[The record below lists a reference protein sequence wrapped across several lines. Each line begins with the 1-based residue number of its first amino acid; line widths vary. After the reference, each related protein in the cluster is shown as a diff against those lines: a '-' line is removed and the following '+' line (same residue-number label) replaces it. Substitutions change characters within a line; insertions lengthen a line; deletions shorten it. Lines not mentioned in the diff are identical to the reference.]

1 MKKMTKKILAIGI
14 IALLVLG
21 VGLVAAINADEI
33 ENNYVSKEK
42 AREHATVTML
52 EFVLAGTPGLEDED
66 WKGATI
72 NPEPLTIYDI
82 NGKKL
87 YYQFSVEKDG
97 KTVGG
102 IKTAASK
109 VLGASV
115 CTIELT
121 PRAWDP
127 DIALKKAKE
136 IAKKQYEGAEITST
150 TLVCYGYPRIG
161 VMLKLHDPKTGEEQ
175 RLFIDASDYSVVQDR
190 MPELGLEGPGVW
202 SLYESIPK
210 EEWAQRVSDWEVD
223 DKHAR
228 EVITKAHSAGID
240 ISKSLSEKELET
252 LREAL
257 ASPRSYKVIS
267 GFHLFGQEKPY
278 YCAPATGQMIADYY
292 DVSHTQDHIADEMG
306 TASGGTT
313 MSGQLDYY
321 TGNPPDCLDKSG
333 SYDDY
338 DCTWEK
344 AKDEIDA
351 NRPLKSGV
359 PRHARACAGWWSDGT
374 NYLYI
379 YDPLPVNE
387 GDRYWESW
395 DSIEHTNYIY
405 VLD

>member
-1 MKKMTKKILAIGI
+1 MKKILAIGI
-14 IALLVLG
+14 VAMLVLG

-52 EFVLAGTPGLEDED
+52 KFVLAGTPGLEDED

-87 YYQFSVEKDG
+87 FYQFSVEKDG
-97 KTVGG
+97 ATVGG

-109 VLGASV
+109 VLGEPV
-115 CTIELT
+115 RTIELT
-121 PRAWDP
+121 PRAWDS

-136 IAKKQYEGAEITST
+136 IAKKKYEGAEITST
-150 TLVCYGYPRIG
+150 TMVCYGYLKIG
-161 VMLKLHDPKTGEEQ
+161 VMVKLRDPKTGKEQ
-175 RLFIDASDYSVVQDR
+175 RLFIDASDYSIVPDR
-190 MPELGLEGPGVW
+190 MPELELEGVPGVL
-202 SLYESIPK
+202 SLYEGIPE
-210 EEWAQRVSDWEVD
+210 EEWAQRISKWE
-223 DKHAR
+223 AR
-228 EVITKAHSAGID
+228 DQHVRDVIAKVHSAGID
-240 ISKSLSEKELET
+240 ISKYLSEKELET

-257 ASPRSYKVIS
+257 ASPRSYKVLS
-267 GFHLFGQEKPY
+267 GFHLFGQETSY

-306 TASGGTT
+306 TTAGGGTT

-338 DCTWEK
+338 DCTWEE

-359 PRHARACAGWWSDGT
+359 PGHARACAGWWSDGT

-387 GDRYWESW
+387 GEIRWEPW
-395 DSIEHTNYIY
+395 DNIEHTNYIY

>member
-1 MKKMTKKILAIGI
+1 MEKMTKKILAIGI

-21 VGLVAAINADEI
+21 IGLVAAINADEI
-33 ENNYVSKEK
+33 ENNYVLKEK

-97 KTVGG
+97 ETVGE

-115 CTIELT
+115 CTIGLS

-150 TLVCYGYPRIG
+150 TLVCYGYPKIG
-161 VMLKLHDPKTGEEQ
+161 VMVKLHDPKTGEEQ

-190 MPELGLEGPGVW
+190 MPEPEPELEGPGVW

-210 EEWAQRVSDWEVD
+210 EEWAQRISDWEVD

-228 EVITKAHSAGID
+228 EVIAKAHYAGID

-257 ASPRSYKVIS
+257 ASPRSYKVLS
-267 GFHLFGQEKPY
+267 GFHLFGQETSY

-306 TASGGTT
+306 TTTSGTS

-321 TGNPPDCLDKSG
+321 TGNRPDCLGKSG
-333 SYDDY
+333 SYADY
-338 DCTWEK
+338 SCTWGRQRTK
-344 AKDEIDA
+344 LM
-351 NRPLKSGV
+351 P
-359 PRHARACAGWWSDGT
+359 T
-374 NYLYI
+374 
-379 YDPLPVNE
+379 
-387 GDRYWESW
+387 DR
-395 DSIEHTNYIY
+395 
-405 VLD
+405 